1 MEGRKALPVCLERR
15 KPRLLLLVEI
25 RSAVDGRPEELD
37 DPSRRLRI
45 ERTERRSALQRRR
58 AVRVGRRLQ
67 GRQILPLLQYAR
79 CDRRGRG
86 RGRTLRPVRSA
97 TAGPSRES
105 RRSIRPFSSTTTAG
119 LSLLGTV
126 LGQGRQAEGQ
136 YARGRHD
143 DDRRRARDRTGAL
156 LPRGQQH
163 AQAQRNLLHGLF
175 PSAQRAS
182 DLHRIRDV
190 ALAPRSVRV
199 RRGDRRQCGLRS
211 RVVEQSRLDLRVRRP
226 VVRAVSPDDEPE
238 PARCGKFASS
248 RSSSTRT
255 GVSTRWR

>member
-1 MEGRKALPVCLERR
+1 MACGCRPVRRFPVRSESGRTSRRVRRRSGRTPMEGRKALSLCFERR

-67 GRQILPLLQYAR
+67 GRQVLPLLQYAR

-86 RGRTLRPVRSA
+86 RGRRSGRSVPRRPARRGNLADRS
-97 TAGPSRES
+97 GRFH
-105 RRSIRPFSSTTTAG
+105 RRRRAG

-136 YARGRHD
+136 YARGRHG
-143 DDRRRARDRTGAL
+143 R
-156 LPRGQQH
+156 
-163 AQAQRNLLHGLF
+163 
-175 PSAQRAS
+175 
-182 DLHRIRDV
+182 
-190 ALAPRSVRV
+190 
-199 RRGDRRQCGLRS
+199 
-211 RVVEQSRLDLRVRRP
+211 
-226 VVRAVSPDDEPE
+226 
-238 PARCGKFASS
+238 
-248 RSSSTRT
+248 RSST
-255 GVSTRWR
+255 GS

>member
-1 MEGRKALPVCLERR
+1 MRSESGRTSRRVRRRSGRTPMEGRKALSLCFERR

-25 RSAVDGRPEELD
+25 RSAVDGRPEKLD

-67 GRQILPLLQYAR
+67 GRQVLPLLQYAR

-86 RGRTLRPVRSA
+86 RGRRSGRSVPRRPARRGNLADRS
-97 TAGPSRES
+97 GRFH
-105 RRSIRPFSSTTTAG
+105 RRRRAG

-175 PSAQRAS
+175 PSAQGAS

-199 RRGDRRQCGLRS
+199 RRGDRR
-211 RVVEQSRLDLRVRRP
+211 
-226 VVRAVSPDDEPE
+226 
-238 PARCGKFASS
+238 
-248 RSSSTRT
+248 
-255 GVSTRWR
+255 